1 MVLSLLGH
9 RKKGVRKLL
18 AVHGSAVLGSDGE
31 RQSPLD
37 SRGGA
42 AQPRVPGQGQH
53 ILEKK
58 QLQKSSFMSRA

>member
-18 AVHGSAVLGSDGE
+18 AVHGSAVLGSGGE

-42 AQPRVPGQGQH
+42 AQLTEGTRPGAAC
-53 ILEKK
+53 IRKEAVTEI
-58 QLQKSSFMSRA
+58 FVYV